1 MRAGRARASLS
12 CTLSCMTRP
21 ARPLPDRL
29 RDETMSTAEAL
40 ARGVAADRLRR
51 ADVVHPFHGVVMTGG
66 RPRSIADRAW
76 AFAQVMPASGW
87 FSHTTSA
94 RLLGLPLPRSHE
106 KGPLHVTVNRG
117 TRAPRGAGVVGHQR
131 ELPSPSWST
140 LLVPTSTRELVPLR
154 VATPGAAA
162 LTTASLLSLPDL
174 VALIDA
180 LRLVDESTAVRD
192 IDRMLDHSAR
202 RAGAAALR
210 RALALSEPRVRSRA
224 ETHLRLTLAAAGL
237 PRADVAPAV
246 ATPLG
251 ELHPDLAWP
260 EFRVLVEYEGDH
272 HRTDARQFAS
282 DLARFDAFADAGWH
296 PVRATKDDVYS
307 SSRRV
312 VSTVARRLRGAGWRS
327 RRPVRHVPTPI
338 AIP

>member
-1 MRAGRARASLS
+1 MRARTVRATLA
-12 CTLSCMTRP
+12 CTISCMTRP
-21 ARPLPDRL
+21 ARPLPEHVRH
-29 RDETMSTAEAL
+29 ETMSTAEAR
-40 ARGVAADRLRR
+40 ARGVAVDRLRR
-51 ADVVHPFHGVVMTGG
+51 ADVVHPFHGVVMMGG
-66 RPRSIADRAW
+66 RPRSIVDRAW
-76 AFAQVMPASGW
+76 AYTQVMPASGW
-87 FSHTTSA
+87 FSHSTA
-94 RLLGLPLPRSHE
+94 ALLLGLPVPRARE
-106 KGPLHVTVNRG
+106 QGPLHVTVGRG
-117 TRAPRGAGVVGHQR
+117 SRAPRGAGLVGHQR
-131 ELPSPSWST
+131 ELPEPSWST
-140 LLVPTSTRELVPLR
+140 RLMATSTRELVPLR

-180 LRLVDESTAVRD
+180 LRLVDEPSALRD
-192 IDRMLDHSAR
+192 IDRMLERSAR

-210 RALALSEPRVRSRA
+210 RALALSEPGVRSRA

-237 PRADVAPAV
+237 PRAHVAPAV

-251 ELHPDLAWP
+251 DLHPDLAWP

-296 PVRATKDDVYS
+296 PIRATKGDVYE
-307 SSRRV
+307 SSRRI
-312 VSTVARRLRGAGWRS
+312 VSTVARRLRAAGWRS
-327 RRPVRHVPTPI
+327 RRPVRHVPAPI